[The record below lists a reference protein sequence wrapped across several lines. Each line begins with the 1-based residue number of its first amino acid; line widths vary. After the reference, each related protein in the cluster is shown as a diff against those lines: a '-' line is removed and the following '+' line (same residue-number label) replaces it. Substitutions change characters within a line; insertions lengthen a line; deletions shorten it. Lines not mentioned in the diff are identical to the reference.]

1 MNNTLEDDLQSSS
14 SGNDKNDEDSFLNLS
29 TKIVTFPSTPSVCY
43 FQMVE
48 LDKAHQSRQSST
60 PESDEKPLSLK
71 EKWQQSKFKKL
82 VRYKYVNFIISRT
95 PLT

>member
-48 LDKAHQSRQSST
+48 SNKSQT
-60 PESDEKPLSLK
+60 IEKDGKNLTLK
-71 EKWQQSKFKKL
+71 EKWKNSKLKEL
-82 VRYKYVNFIISRT
+82 VR
-95 PLT
+95 

>member
-1 MNNTLEDDLQSSS
+1 MDNTLKDDFQFSSS
-14 SGNDKNDEDSFLNLS
+14 ASDKNEEDSFLILS

-48 LDKAHQSRQSST
+48 LDKAHKSRQSST
-60 PESDEKPLSLK
+60 SEFGEKPLSLK

-82 VRYKYVNFIISRT
+82 VR
-95 PLT
+95 

>member
-48 LDKAHQSRQSST
+48 SNKSQT
-60 PESDEKPLSLK
+60 IEKDGKKLTIK
-71 EKWQQSKFKKL
+71 EKWKQSKLKKL
-82 VRYKYVNFIISRT
+82 
-95 PLT
+95 LT

>member
-29 TKIVTFPSTPSVCY
+29 TKIVTFPNTPSVCY

-48 LDKAHQSRQSST
+48 SNKSRT
-60 PESDEKPLSLK
+60 IEKDGKKLTIK
-71 EKWQQSKFKKL
+71 EKWKQSKLKKL
-82 VRYKYVNFIISRT
+82 
-95 PLT
+95 LT